1 MTLGYATATR
11 NAFCTTLGTLADAGA
26 GGATVK
32 VYSGTRP
39 VNANTAPG
47 GGNTLLLTFTLA
59 TTALD
64 APNTGVTAIAG
75 LPISAVGAANGTAA
89 WWRMADSTGATVID
103 GDAGA
108 DGSGADLELSTT
120 SITTG
125 LTVNLT
131 TGTFTQPA

>member
-11 NAFCTTLGTLADAGA
+11 NAFCVALGTLLDAGPA
-26 GGATVK
+26 GATVK
-32 VYSGTRP
+32 VYSGSRP
-39 VNANTAPG
+39 ANANTAPG
-47 GGNTLLLTFTLA
+47 GGNVLLLTFTLA

-64 APNTGVTAIAG
+64 GPNTGVTAIAG
-75 LPISAVGAANGTAA
+75 LPLSAVGAANGIAT
-89 WWRMADSTGATVID
+89 WWRSADSTGVTVID